1 VSNEQS
7 PDHVPPKLHGE
18 ETRAGQDKETDKARV
33 GDRLR
38 AEFLH
43 PVETVATVIDIQKQ
57 NADLTTER
65 VKSLL
70 IAATNYGRGVHDMQ
84 LALVDMG
91 VRSMELLQRGIQNLI
106 TCSNPT
112 EVAVLQRE
120 MLREGMDQMLAGV
133 TTVLQ
138 ASSKAAEQASKPIDD
153 HLKRLVAVERAA

>member
-7 PDHVPPKLHGE
+7 PEHAPPKLHAE
-18 ETRAGQDKETDKARV
+18 ETRSGQDKGTDKARV
-33 GDRLR
+33 NDRLK

-43 PVETVATVIDIQKQ
+43 PVATVATVIDIQKQ

-70 IAATNYGRGVHDMQ
+70 LAATNYGRGLHDMQ
-84 LALVDMG
+84 LAYVDMG
-91 VRSMELLQRGIQNLI
+91 VRSVELLQRGMQNLL
-106 TCSNPT
+106 TCGNPT

-120 MLREGMDQMLAGV
+120 MLREGMDQLLVGV
-133 TTVLQ
+133 TTILQ
-138 ASSKAAEQASKPIDD
+138 ASSKAAAQASEPIDD